1 MGTAGPSQG
10 ETVALGGGSEAR
22 AAVSAPPPAGKVR
35 RRALHGVLL
44 LDKPLGSS
52 SNDILQKV
60 KWLLRAEKAGHTGT
74 LDPLAS
80 GVLPLC
86 FGAATKFSQLQ
97 LDADKAYEAR
107 LLLGVRTSTGDA
119 EGEVLERRVVQ
130 VSAEDVQR
138 VLPQFLGSI
147 AQVPPMYSAL
157 KKDGRAL
164 YEYARAGVHVE
175 RAARTLTIHAL
186 NMALSPM
193 DTGELAIDLVVRCS
207 KGTYVRTLAED
218 IGAALGCGAHLT
230 RLRRTGTGHFGVA
243 QCVTLA
249 QLEAMDEAQR
259 LACLLPVESL
269 LQEHTPVTL
278 DTDNAGRFLSGLRR
292 RGPWADAPQVAVF
305 AAAPRALLGT
315 AQVQAG
321 ELVPGRLLSP
331 VEIAQS
337 QAQAGIAREQHH
349 EKENH
354 E

>member
-44 LDKPLGSS
+44 LDKPLGWS

-60 KWLLRAEKAGHTGT
+60 GHTGT

-157 KKDGRAL
+157 KRMD
-164 YEYARAGVHVE
+164 ARC
-175 RAARTLTIHAL
+175 TSTHAPEC
-186 NMALSPM
+186 MW
-193 DTGELAIDLVVRCS
+193 
-207 KGTYVRTLAED
+207 
-218 IGAALGCGAHLT
+218 
-230 RLRRTGTGHFGVA
+230 
-243 QCVTLA
+243 
-249 QLEAMDEAQR
+249 
-259 LACLLPVESL
+259 
-269 LQEHTPVTL
+269 
-278 DTDNAGRFLSGLRR
+278 SGLHAR
-292 RGPWADAPQVAVF
+292 
-305 AAAPRALLGT
+305 
-315 AQVQAG
+315 
-321 ELVPGRLLSP
+321 
-331 VEIAQS
+331 S
-337 QAQAGIAREQHH
+337 QFMH
-349 EKENH
+349 
-354 E
+354 